1 MTQGPVLVV
10 MAAGMG
16 SRYGGLKQME
26 PVGPHGEFIIDYSV
40 YDAVRA
46 GFKKIVFVI
55 RRDFEESFR
64 KTIGRR
70 VERRVEV
77 GYVFQSLEDLPAGHG
92 IPPGRVKPWGTG
104 HAVLRCRPAVDSPFA
119 VINADDYYG
128 PSSFR
133 ALRDFLDP
141 AGEEREGGQYC
152 MVGYRL
158 ENTLTE
164 SGPVARGICSV
175 DPDGWLREI
184 HERTKIQRFGAD
196 IRYTEDG
203 TTWVSIPAGSTVSM
217 NAWGFTPDI
226 FGELEEGFIR
236 FLHAGS
242 GASARD
248 EYLLPSAIGEMVSSG
263 KARVKVLISREKWY
277 GMTYP
282 EDRTTVKRAIA
293 DMTAQG
299 RYPDGLRGSVDG
311 SPDR

>member
-104 HAVLRCRPAVDSPFA
+104 HAVLSLPAGRRLPVRRYQRGRLLWSL
-119 VINADDYYG
+119 VIPG
-128 PSSFR
+128 PAGLSR
-133 ALRDFLDP
+133 P

-152 MVGYRL
+152 MVGFRL